1 MKTQLQKDP
10 HPAFLAN
17 RILIVRK
24 KGKGRAEED
33 GSAGTYYSIK
43 II

>member
-24 KGKGRAEED
+24 KGKGREED